1 MPNNDTEPRRMRMIV
16 NGKAAADPALRT
28 AVEQMRGEG
37 QDLEVRV
44 TWEGGDAARFAAEAV
59 RETYDVV
66 VIAGGDG
73 TINEVVNGMVAA
85 GESSRTA
92 AAVVPYGTAND
103 FAVGCGLVKGA
114 PLDALRLAATGT
126 PLPIDVGRVNDR
138 HFINVA
144 AAGFGAEVT
153 AGTPKPMKKA
163 LGGVAYSIMGVVT
176 AMKMQPYQARFVAAD
191 QEQEGTMLVMTVGNG
206 RQTGGGYQIA
216 PQALLDDGLLDLLV
230 VHDLEEAKM
239 GLLFGELTNLTNPE
253 NNHVSY
259 LKLESFRIETQQPMQ
274 MNLDGE
280 PDQPPVFAPSAKVE
294 PEPFWPPREI
304 SDSMTI
310 A

>member
-1 MPNNDTEPRRMRMIV
+1 MPNTDSDARRMRMIV
-16 NGKAAADPALRT
+16 NGKAAGDPALRA
-28 AVEQMRGEG
+28 AVEQIRAEG
-37 QDLEVRV
+37 QDLEVRA

-59 RETYDVV
+59 REEFDVV

-73 TINEVVNGMVAA
+73 TINEVVHGIVMAD
-85 GESSRTA
+85 ESPKIA

-114 PLDALRLAATGT
+114 PLDALRLAVTGT
-126 PLPIDVGRVNDR
+126 PRPIDVGKVNDR

-153 AGTPKPMKKA
+153 ASTPKPMKKA

-176 AMKMQPYQARFVAAD
+176 AMKMKPYQAKFVAPG
-191 QEQEGTMLVMTVGNG
+191 QEEEGTMLVMTVGNG

-216 PQALLDDGLLDLLV
+216 PQALLNDGLLDLLV

-253 NNHVSY
+253 NKHVAY
-259 LKLESFRIETQQPMQ
+259 LKLESFRIETRHPMQ

-280 PDQPPVFAPSAKVE
+280 PTRDTSFEFEVLPRRLPFILPAEAPLL
-294 PEPFWPPREI
+294 EI
-304 SDSMTI
+304 E
-310 A
+310 